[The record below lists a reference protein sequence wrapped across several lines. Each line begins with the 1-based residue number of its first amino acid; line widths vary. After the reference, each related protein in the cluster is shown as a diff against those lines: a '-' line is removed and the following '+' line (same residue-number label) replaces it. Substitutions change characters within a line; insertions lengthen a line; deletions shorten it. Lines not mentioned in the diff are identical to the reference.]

1 MPDDLRVEVAVDH
14 LERLFWSCQRSLW
27 PEVAMHQIKPH
38 LLWIGH
44 AGDGR
49 DIPAIIDTG
58 IRAIVQLAM
67 EEPPLLPPRD
77 LIFCRFPLLDGTG
90 NDPVLLRLAI
100 HAVAIL
106 QRSRIATLVCCGGG
120 MSRSPASGLD
130 PNLLVVLGNG
140 LDAIFLLAVPNFL
153 DGILAMKSRWFD

>member
-1 MPDDLRVEVAVDH
+1 
-14 LERLFWSCQRSLW
+14 
-27 PEVAMHQIKPH
+27 MHQIKPH

-49 DIPAIIDTG
+49 DIPAVIDTG

-120 MSRSPASGLD
+120 MSRSPAIAAAALSAVEQMPLDECLKIVAEFYQADVLPGLWEE
-130 PNLLVVLGNG
+130 VRS
-140 LDAIFLLAVPNFL
+140 AVE
-153 DGILAMKSRWFD
+153 DE

>member
-1 MPDDLRVEVAVDH
+1 
-14 LERLFWSCQRSLW
+14 
-27 PEVAMHQIKPH
+27 MHQIKPH

-49 DIPAIIDTG
+49 DIPAVIDTG

-120 MSRSPASGLD
+120 MSRSPAIAAAALSAVEQMPLDECLKIVAEFYQADVLPGLWEE
-130 PNLLVVLGNG
+130 VCS
-140 LDAIFLLAVPNFL
+140 AVENE
-153 DGILAMKSRWFD
+153 